1 MRIDADLRSSDQQ
14 GRWLA
19 GWVRVESASTVWGVG
34 GGHGANREQAQVM
47 RSILLLEDM
56 VMFAWLAGVWPRES
70 NLVCLNLVYAI
81 QDSDV

>member
-1 MRIDADLRSSDQQ
+1 MRTCGVLTSRGGGWPVGFVSSRRRQF
-14 GRWLA
+14 G
-19 GWVRVESASTVWGVG
+19 GVG